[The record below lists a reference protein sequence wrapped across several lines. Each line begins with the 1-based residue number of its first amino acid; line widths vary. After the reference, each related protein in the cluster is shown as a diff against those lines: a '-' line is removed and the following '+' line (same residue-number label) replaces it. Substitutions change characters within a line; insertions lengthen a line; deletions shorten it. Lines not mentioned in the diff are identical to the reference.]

1 VAESR
6 PHRLL
11 LEASGRPKRQSRA
24 GGRSSRRRGGVEP
37 TLRAGLRQW
46 AAWFVSAVGSAQVE
60 VRALTFDV
68 FGTLLDW
75 RPTIASALRESG
87 LSPHPEEL
95 ADDWRARALA
105 ATREVNQKQRPWRT
119 FDGLHE
125 VTLGELL
132 DERGL
137 ALESEGRAALV
148 RAWHQ
153 LAPWPGVPAGLESL
167 RRRRVVAALSNGNL
181 ALLVDLV
188 RHADLRFDCLLSAE
202 LARVY
207 KPAAEVYRTGVR
219 LLGLE
224 PGEVM
229 MVAAH
234 PFDLGGARGAGLRTA
249 FIDRPLEYGPGSPRR
264 EDPEADVSVKDLD
277 ELAARLE
284 GL

>member
-1 VAESR
+1 
-6 PHRLL
+6 
-11 LEASGRPKRQSRA
+11 
-24 GGRSSRRRGGVEP
+24 
-37 TLRAGLRQW
+37 
-46 AAWFVSAVGSAQVE
+46 
-60 VRALTFDV
+60 
-68 FGTLLDW
+68 
-75 RPTIASALRESG
+75 
-87 LSPHPEEL
+87 
-95 ADDWRARALA
+95 DDWRARALA

-137 ALESEGRAALV
+137 ALESGGRAALV